1 MLSHLRILQY
11 STYTFLFILLL
22 AGCGTQNKKGLSSG
36 WSESYRNNK
45 EHIAQQ
51 REIRSRMRKEL
62 PSTNIKDLDYEH
74 LVAARKYYDDLG
86 YPERALKCYERM
98 LALSKDPI
106 QLNNIRLEMADRLF
120 ETGDFHKAS
129 KLYLNFLQFYPGSDK
144 REYVEYKAILSHF
157 YITLSSDRDQTETKT
172 TLALT
177 QLFLEHA
184 SIYKE
189 YVQDVKDIQKQCYE
203 KLVGSEMNICAFHLR
218 HANTKGAEQRLAY
231 INEHL
236 RRHVPALEPE
246 ILALET
252 NVNTLLGKPL
262 PDMQGLNDDSVILA
276 DITEKSNKRSMA
288 DRF

>member
-1 MLSHLRILQY
+1 MLSQLRILQY

-22 AGCGTQNKKGLSSG
+22 AGCGTQNQKGLLSG
-36 WSESYRNNK
+36 WSESYRQNK
-45 EHIAQQ
+45 EFVAKQ

-62 PSTNIKDLDYEH
+62 PSSNIKDLNYEQ
-74 LVAARKYYDDLG
+74 LAAARKYYDELG
-86 YPERALKCYERM
+86 YPERAVKCYERM
-98 LALSKDPI
+98 LVLSKDPI
-106 QLNNIRLEMADRLF
+106 QLNTIRIEMADRFF

-189 YVQDVKDIQKQCYE
+189 YVQDVKDIQRQCYE

-218 HANTKGAEQRLAY
+218 HGNTKGAEQRLAY
-231 INEHL
+231 INEHY
-236 RRHVPALEPE
+236 RRHVPALENE

-252 NVNTLLGKPL
+252 NVHTQLGKPL
-262 PDMQGLNDDSVILA
+262 PGMQSLTDDSVILA
-276 DITEKSNKRSMA
+276 ENAEKSTKRAMV